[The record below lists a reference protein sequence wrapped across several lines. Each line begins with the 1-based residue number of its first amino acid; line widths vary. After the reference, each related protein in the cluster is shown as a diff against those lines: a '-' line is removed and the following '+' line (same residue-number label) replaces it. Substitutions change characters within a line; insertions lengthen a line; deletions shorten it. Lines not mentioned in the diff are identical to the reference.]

1 MSIHVLV
8 SLALVNGCD
17 LFGSLFV
24 VVIKSHPWR
33 LFCSETCHPIFFIVV
48 KTDWMQKPAVFFFH
62 LQKSLWAPF
71 LHKSCESQAF
81 LQLSDVLSE
90 HQSLISQQCQVRTV
104 IIIHYCSYRF
114 ARSPLLM
121 AFFFFSYQ
129 KY

>member
-1 MSIHVLV
+1 MSIHMLV
-8 SLALVNGCD
+8 SLAFLDGCD
-17 LFGSLFV
+17 PFGSLFV
-24 VVIKSHPWR
+24 VVIKSHPWQ
-33 LFCSETCHPIFFIVV
+33 LFCSETCHPIFFIIV
-48 KTDWMQKPAVFFFH
+48 KTDWMPKPVGFFYS
-62 LQKSLWAPF
+62 QKSLWAPF
-71 LHKSCESQAF
+71 LHKPCESQAF

-90 HQSLISQQCQVRTV
+90 HQSLISQQCHVRTV